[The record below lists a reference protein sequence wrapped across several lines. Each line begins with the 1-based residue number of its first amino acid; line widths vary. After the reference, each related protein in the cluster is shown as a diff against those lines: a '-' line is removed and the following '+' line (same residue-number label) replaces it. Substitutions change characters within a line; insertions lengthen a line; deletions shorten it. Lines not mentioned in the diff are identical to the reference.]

1 MTRQTP
7 ERYLNAARRQLAAL
21 RRRADAGETS
31 LQEVLANLSNA
42 FDSLR
47 VAAAEFRKQ
56 ADELALD
63 DARARAILEATVD
76 GIISI
81 DGRGIVESFNAAAQR
96 MFGYAA
102 REVIGCNVD
111 MLMPPPYSGEHNSY
125 LERYQDTG
133 EKRIIGIG
141 REILGRR
148 RDGTLFPFELSVS
161 EVRDG
166 DRRLFIGVLRD
177 LTERKRAEGAL
188 RATQQRFAQFM
199 EHLPGVAFIKDLEGR
214 YVYVNKALEDL
225 SHRTLEE
232 YLGKTDDEVWPPEVA
247 AQLRANDQ
255 LVARSGK
262 VLQTTESVPRDGEM
276 RRWLVTKFPIRNGDA
291 ASSMVGGVGIDITE
305 RARAEETVRE
315 LQRQAQQR
323 ERLTDVGVITA
334 KILHDLAN
342 PLAGLSMQ
350 TQLIL
355 RRARRAPDQPLG
367 SVLKPVEQVAAEVCR
382 LDSLISDLMHLGR
395 EQHLTLKHIH
405 VRRLLQDVADLWEPV
420 ATARNIA
427 LSVFAPEDLPVLVGD
442 EEKLRRLL
450 DNLVK
455 NSVEA
460 IDRDNGGIRIE
471 ADLLPGDTVR
481 ISVEDTG
488 PGIPPTL
495 QVFRLF
501 ETTKLGGSG
510 LGLAIAKQIVEAHGG
525 NIRFA
530 RLEPRGTVFHIQLP
544 RYGPIGRDSFAAHAG

>member
-1 MTRQTP
+1 MKRQTP
-7 ERYLNAARRQLAAL
+7 ERYLNAARRQLDAL
-21 RRRADAGETS
+21 RRRADTAETS
-31 LQEVLANLSNA
+31 VQEVLANLSNA
-42 FDSLR
+42 FDSLQL
-47 VAAAEFRKQ
+47 AAAEFRKQ
-56 ADELALD
+56 GDELALD
-63 DARARAILEATVD
+63 DARARAILEAAVD

-81 DGRGIVESFNAAAQR
+81 DGHGIVESFNAAAQR

-102 REVIGCNVD
+102 REVIGRNVD
-111 MLMPPPYSGEHNSY
+111 MLMPSPYCSEHNSY
-125 LERYQDTG
+125 LARYHNTG
-133 EKRIIGIG
+133 EKRVIGVG

-161 EVRDG
+161 EVHDG
-166 DRRLFIGVLRD
+166 DRPLFIGILRD

-199 EHLPGVAFIKDLEGR
+199 QHLPGVAFIKDLDGR
-214 YVYVNKALEDL
+214 YVYVNQALEDL
-225 SHRTLEE
+225 SHRTLDE

-276 RRWLVTKFPIRNGDA
+276 RRWLVTKFPIRNGGGA
-291 ASSMVGGVGIDITE
+291 PSMVVGLAIDITE
-305 RARAEETVRE
+305 RARAEDTVRE
-315 LQRQAQQR
+315 LQKQAQQR
-323 ERLTDVGVITA
+323 ERLADVGVITA

-405 VRRLLQDVADLWEPV
+405 VQRLLQDVADLWEPV

-427 LSVFAPEDLPVLVGD
+427 LSVHVPEDLPALVGD
-442 EEKLRRLL
+442 EEKLHRLL

-455 NSVEA
+455 NAVEA
-460 IDRDNGGIRIE
+460 IDRDNGGIRIQ
-471 ADLLPGDTVR
+471 ADLLPGDRVR

-530 RLEPRGTVFHIQLP
+530 RLDPRGTVFHIQLP
-544 RYGPIGRDSFAAHAG
+544 RYGPIGRDNFAAHAG